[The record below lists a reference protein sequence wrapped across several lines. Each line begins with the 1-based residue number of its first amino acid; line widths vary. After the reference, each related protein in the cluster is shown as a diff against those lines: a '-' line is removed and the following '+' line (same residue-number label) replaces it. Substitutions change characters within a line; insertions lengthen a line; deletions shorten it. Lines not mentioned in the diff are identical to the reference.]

1 MLFIET
7 QFGNFRHFK
16 DIYLYM
22 QEENLKQIEITKVEY
37 CLDKI
42 FGSDI
47 YTLEQIKQIIQ

>member
-7 QFGNFRHFK
+7 NKGNFRHFK
-16 DIYLYM
+16 DVLLYM

-42 FGSDI
+42 FGNGI
-47 YTLEQIKQIIQ
+47 YTLNQIKQIIQ